1 MIKFHCFHDQYFYY
15 YHPVLAG
22 TITIL
27 LFDFEILILHFLIQ
41 FYINI
46 YFNFLVILKYI
57 LIFPCFR
64 LISYVIVK

>member
-15 YHPVLAG
+15 YYPVLAG

-57 LIFPCFR
+57 LILPCFR
-64 LISYVIVK
+64 LISHIVVK

>member
-1 MIKFHCFHDQYFYY
+1 MIKFHCFRDQYFYY

-27 LFDFEILILHFLIQ
+27 LFDFEILIPHFLIQ

-57 LIFPCFR
+57 LILPGFR
-64 LISYVIVK
+64 LISHIVVK